1 VTKDFVVVGANRF
14 LARTPMI
21 SDVNKMDKIHF

>member
-1 VTKDFVVVGANRF
+1 VTEDFIVVGANWF

-21 SDVNKMDKIHF
+21 LDVNKMDKIHF